1 MIKNLCILVFA
12 LAFLSCNPHEEP
24 KANTG
29 LPYFDLKGY
38 FGNEIMRL
46 KKAKPI
52 VNKTVS
58 INGVKENKSL
68 HINDWDK
75 ELAIFIDADINKN
88 SWKGSFKTN
97 RKDDIIT
104 YTSDNKK
111 IPVKKISVT
120 EKSSKISRIEII
132 INQKNI
138 LFQSQDTL
146 TYLPDQLYQIK
157 KQQKIRFLSTKN
169 YAVIASFNP

>member
-12 LAFLSCNPHEEP
+12 LVFFSCNQRETA
-24 KANTG
+24 KANTDFM
-29 LPYFDLKGY
+29 YFDLKGY
-38 FGNEIMRL
+38 FNKEIIRL
-46 KKAKPI
+46 KNDQAK
-52 VNKTVS
+52 VDKTVS
-58 INGVKENKSL
+58 INGVSETKSL
-68 HINDWDK
+68 LLTDWEK
-75 ELAIFIDADINKN
+75 ELAIFVDADINKN

-104 YTSDNKK
+104 YTSDHKK

-120 EKSSKISRIEII
+120 EKLSKISRIEII
-132 INQKNI
+132 INNKNI

-157 KQQKIRFLSTKN
+157 KQQKIRFLAAKN
-169 YAVIASFNP
+169 YSIIARFKP